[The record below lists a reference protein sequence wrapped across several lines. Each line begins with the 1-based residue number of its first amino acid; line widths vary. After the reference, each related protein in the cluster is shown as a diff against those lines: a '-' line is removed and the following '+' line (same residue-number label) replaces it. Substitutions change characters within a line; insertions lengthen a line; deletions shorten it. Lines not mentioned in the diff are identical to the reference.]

1 MIWAWVSKTIS
12 TLTAIDDLIYDYYDI
27 QRVLVIA
34 PKRVAE
40 TTWTDEAQE
49 WDHTKGLRLSVVIG
63 SQKKRVDAL
72 NADADIYVI
81 NRENVVWLVEYY
93 GRHWPFDMVVI
104 DEASSFKN
112 HQAKRFKALKK
123 VRPLVKRIVELT
135 GTPAPNGLLDL
146 WAQMYLLDRGERLE
160 RSITRYRDRYFDPD
174 KRDGHIVYS
183 WKLKPGASDEIYS
196 RIGDVCVSM
205 KSSDYLT
212 LPPAMM
218 NVVPVK
224 LQPAAMKK
232 YNELEKELVL
242 SIDETDIVANTAA
255 SLSGKLLQMANGAVY
270 DENKEVVHIHD
281 EKLDALEE
289 IIDCN
294 AGKSVMVFYYF
305 KHDLARLKERF
316 PNAKEL
322 DTADDIHDWNAG
334 KIPLLLVHPA
344 SAGHGL
350 NLQHGGH
357 IVVWFGLTWS
367 LELYQQANKRLHR
380 PGQSEPVIIH
390 HLVARGTIDEDVMRA
405 LKDKS
410 VGQDTMMDA
419 VKARLEKWRGQ

>member
-224 LQPAAMKK
+224 LQPVAMKK

-380 PGQSEPVIIH
+380 PGQSEPVMIH